1 MKKILVIFTQPIENN
16 TSSMIRCRNIINI
29 FPEIGC
35 KVVCYAPAPDA
46 NSMYYDERIKI
57 ADTIT
62 VRRYGGGSLQIK
74 NTLKEAGLVKK
85 KILTGIYSVYK
96 KIDLFGSSIRYIKYK
111 DSISREVSNEKYDM
125 ILSFSDPKSAH
136 ILAGVCKKKKKNLFY
151 VQQWGDPLAEDITSK
166 TLIPKWI
173 RHFIEARLLKEADR
187 VFYVSPITCQIQ
199 KMQFKKYAEKMQFIP
214 TPCEKKS
221 YLDCKNTKIAIGY
234 LGSYNLIA
242 RDIRPF
248 YNAAC
253 ECKECDFL
261 IVGDSDLQ
269 LENTDNVRIVQRVS
283 QKELENYIES
293 LDILV
298 CLLNSRGTQIP
309 GKIYNYAGTNKEILV
324 IEDGEYGAQIREF
337 FEQYNRY
344 TFVRNSKEAIKK
356 VLKAYV
362 KNGIPARQCI
372 EAFDAKHIAAKLI
385 EN

>member
-29 FPEIGC
+29 LPEIGC
-35 KVVCYAPAPDA
+35 KVVCYAPHPDV
-46 NSMYYDERIKI
+46 NSMYYDEKTEI
-57 ADTIT
+57 AETII
-62 VRRYGGGSLQIK
+62 VRRYGRGSLQIK
-74 NTLKEAGLVKK
+74 NTLKEADSVKK

-96 KIDLFGSSIRYIKYK
+96 KIDLFGSSICYIKYK
-111 DSISREVSNEKYDM
+111 DSIIREISNEKYDM

-136 ILAGVCKKKKKNLFY
+136 ILAGACKKKKKDLFY
-151 VQQWGDPLAEDITSK
+151 VQQWGDPLTEDITSK

-173 RHFIEARLLKEADR
+173 RHFIEARLLKSADR
-187 VFYVSPITCQIQ
+187 IYYVSPLTCQNQ
-199 KMQFKKYAEKMQFIP
+199 KKQFKKYAEKMYFIP

-221 YLDCKNTKIAIGY
+221 YPDCKNTKITIGY

-253 ECKECDFL
+253 ECEECDFL

-269 LENTDNVRIVQRVS
+269 LKDTDNVRVVQRVP
-283 QKELENYIES
+283 QKELENYLEN

-298 CLLNSRGTQIP
+298 CLLNSSGTQIP

-362 KNGIPARQCI
+362 KNGIPVRQCI
-372 EAFDAKHIAAKLI
+372 ETFDAKHIAAKLI